1 MDVRQK
7 FGLLLRKIRIEK
19 AMTQE
24 ELAHQAGMSVPYLSD
39 IERGRSAPSLVV
51 LADLATALGITMAD
65 MFRDFEIT
73 ELDRDGGRKRPRD

>member
-51 LADLATALGITMAD
+51 LVDLATALEITMAD
-65 MFRDFEIT
+65 MFRDFEIA